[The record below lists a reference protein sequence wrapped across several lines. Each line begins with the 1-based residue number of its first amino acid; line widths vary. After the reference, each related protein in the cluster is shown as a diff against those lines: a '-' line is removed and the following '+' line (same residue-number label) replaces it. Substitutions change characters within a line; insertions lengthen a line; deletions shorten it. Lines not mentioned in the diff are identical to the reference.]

1 MIYLII
7 TTTVHNKAGTGVIN
21 GEHRRLRYLESINEA
36 IKYAKL
42 YDIKTIIVENSCDN
56 SSYLDDLGCD
66 VVYTKS
72 NNQNY
77 NHKGV
82 NELNDIKHVIRKYDI
97 KDDDIVIKLT
107 GRYKLLSDEFFKTV
121 SNNQHY
127 DSFLKFFNV
136 CTFQYHPDLDDCV
149 LGLYAIRVKY
159 LNSFSFKGFASPEV
173 EFALFNSG
181 YVPIDKIYRINDL
194 QLECCFA
201 GDLSILVV

>member
-7 TTTVHNKAGTGVIN
+7 TTTVHNKRGTGVIN
-21 GEHRRLRYLESINEA
+21 SEHRKLRYLESIKEA

-66 VVYTKS
+66 VVYTK
-72 NNQNY
+72 NNNSHY
-77 NHKGV
+77 IHKGV
-82 NELNDIKHVIRKYDI
+82 NELNDVKHVIHKYDI

-107 GRYKLLSDEFFKTV
+107 GRYKLLSDEFLKTV

-136 CTFQYHPDLDDCV
+136 STRQYHPNLDDCV
-149 LGLYAIRVKY
+149 LGLYAIRAKY
-159 LNSFSFKGFASPEV
+159 LKYFSFKGLASSET
-173 EFALFNSG
+173 EFALFNSR
-181 YVPIDKIYRINDL
+181 YFPTDKLYKINDL
-194 QLECCFA
+194 HLECCFA